1 MLRSVI
7 NRLRLCDVTM
17 TTSNI
22 PPNIHVRKQLIHKLL
37 TDYKPKSMEIGILGD
52 VLTAESSCI
61 GYSSMKKPLLIDQTL
76 QMYKTQ
82 QLCNFAEH
90 MQAEQVQAEHIQ
102 AQPVQAEQV
111 QAEQV
116 QAEQIK
122 ETPCQIYKVLPMNRL
137 SELKTKLHYGNI
149 AINSA
154 LSDKFLREYTAHS
167 LKSTKDILRDV
178 FHKKIIPQKVKLNI
192 ACISHCELEGKQPLD
207 KIIREILY
215 YNGLAG
221 IDDICLYDT
230 YGMLQFEDFKTIID
244 ALLREKMDM
253 TKINLRLHNFKY
265 AHYSSRLQTNNEA
278 IIKYAIQNH
287 IYKFDIVQ
295 NDTNNNFNNVLTY
308 ASLER
313 LVEEDSIREAYA
325 DLAYYA

>member
-1 MLRSVI
+1 
-7 NRLRLCDVTM
+7 
-17 TTSNI
+17 
-22 PPNIHVRKQLIHKLL
+22 
-37 TDYKPKSMEIGILGD
+37 MEIGILGD

-82 QLCNFAEH
+82 QLCNFAEQIQAQQIQAQQIQAQH
-90 MQAEQVQAEHIQ
+90 MQGEHIQ
-102 AQPVQAEQV
+102 
-111 QAEQV
+111 
-116 QAEQIK
+116 
-122 ETPCQIYKVLPMNRL
+122 ETPCQIYKVLPINRL
-137 SELKTKLHYGNI
+137 SELKTKQYYGNI

-167 LKSTKDILRDV
+167 LKVTKDILTDV
-178 FHKKIIPQKVKLNI
+178 FHKKNTSQKVKLNI

-230 YGMLQFEDFKTIID
+230 YGMLQYEEFKTIID
-244 ALLREKMDM
+244 ALLREKMDV

-278 IIKYAIQNH
+278 IIKYAIQNR

-308 ASLER
+308 TSLER